1 MRGCYYQQSLAFKI
15 FNIKYLGEYVI
26 FQGLITNKPSKFF
39 ISLYFSPTQPTDK
52 FSDFIIDLELTLQ
65 EVAKNNYFQRVVC
78 KLVVFSY
85 ASSLFLS
92 V

>member
-15 FNIKYLGEYVI
+15 FKIKYLGEYVI
-26 FQGLITNKPSKFF
+26 FQGLITNKPSKF

-52 FSDFIIDLELTLQ
+52 FCDFLNNLELTLQ